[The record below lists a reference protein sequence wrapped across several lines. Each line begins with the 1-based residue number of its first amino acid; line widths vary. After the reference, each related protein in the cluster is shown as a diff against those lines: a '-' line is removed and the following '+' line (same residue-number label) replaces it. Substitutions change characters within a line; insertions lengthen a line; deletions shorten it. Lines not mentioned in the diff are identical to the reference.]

1 MPSGP
6 GLNTNRIKKILLM
19 KIKYSL
25 AFAATALS
33 FGMISLF
40 AETIQVVAQPDMT
53 VSNPYY
59 PGNKAPLLPSPY
71 IRLPLCAVKPHGW
84 LLKQLQLQSQ
94 GFHGH
99 LGEISSFINKQ
110 DNAWLNPAGKGNNF
124 WEEVPYWLR
133 GYAASAFLL
142 DDPKLVAE
150 AKSWLE
156 PSIVGQRPNGYF
168 GTEALS
174 GLNGNEPDLMPHL
187 NMMYAFRF
195 YYDYSGD
202 KRVLDLLTKFF
213 HYELTLPDNKFFSGG
228 WGVSRNSDNMDMVYW
243 LYNRTGDTK
252 LLELGEKL
260 MRTGQKWMDLIG
272 GGHNVQTSQGFRK
285 PAVFY
290 QQNKDP
296 KYLEIAD
303 SNWDA
308 LYAQYGQ
315 VPGGMFG
322 GDEFARPGY
331 GDPKQAIETCGA
343 VEMMFSEQMLF
354 RITGDLK
361 WMDRCENIAFN
372 TFPATMTADYKAL
385 RYLTSPNQ
393 SNSDARSKAPS
404 LCNDG
409 EMQVMDPHNHRCCQH
424 NVGVGWPH
432 FIESLYQA
440 TPDRGLAAVMYAPC
454 SVTAQVGDGT
464 KVTIEQV
471 TKYPFEETV
480 QLTLKMGKGVEFP
493 LYLRIPGWCDKPAI
507 KINGKAVTLAAQG
520 GQLVRVHRIWA
531 DGDKLTL
538 ELPMVIKLARWAKNK
553 DSVSVNRGPLTYSI
567 KIGEKYVQH
576 GNKDPKAAWPA
587 WQIMP
592 TTPWNYGLVVDAAKP
607 EQSIKLVT
615 KAWPADDQPFA
626 SDSTPLELKIS
637 ARIIPTWVENYWGT
651 VDRLQ
656 PSPVKVDTKTETV
669 SMIPMGA
676 GRLRMSA
683 LPVIGDGPDA
693 KPWPKYQEPVSSWSE
708 DVGILKTI
716 TDPSDPKSSKG
727 DGKCFLMYGST
738 LGGSKQWIIMPVEK
752 TRKISKSRTYWMDE
766 QYPNGGVCV
775 PQSIALFY
783 KDGEEWKPM
792 TNAKGYGCERD
803 KYNEATFD
811 PVATTAIK
819 MEIQFQPTRC
829 GGLFR
834 WRVE

>member
-1 MPSGP
+1 MKTDTQMTMKRNLALAAAAVSL
-6 GLNTNRIKKILLM
+6 GLIPVC
-19 KIKYSL
+19 
-25 AFAATALS
+25 AD
-33 FGMISLF
+33 
-40 AETIQVVAQPDMT
+40 TIEVVDRPDMSGT
-53 VSNPYY
+53 NPYY
-59 PGNKAPLLPSPY
+59 LGNKAPLLPSPY
-71 IRLPLCAVKPHGW
+71 IRLPLCAVKPQGW
-84 LLKQLQLQSQ
+84 LLKQLQLQSA
-94 GFHGH
+94 GFHGN
-99 LGEISSFINKQ
+99 LGEISSFLRKST
-110 DNAWLNPAGKGNNF
+110 NAWLDPAGKGDCF

-133 GYAASAFLL
+133 GYAGTAFLL

-156 PSIVGQRPNGYF
+156 PSLVGQRPNGYF

-174 GLNGNEPDLMPHL
+174 GLNGQIPDLMPHL
-187 NMMYAFRF
+187 NMMYAYRF

-202 KRVLDLLTKFF
+202 KRVLDLLARFF
-213 HYELTLPDNKFFSGG
+213 AYELTLDDKKFFSGG

-243 LYNRTGDTK
+243 LYNRTGDPK

-260 MRTGQKWMDLIG
+260 MRTGQKWMDRIK

-285 PAVFY
+285 PAIFY

-303 SNWDA
+303 SNWTA
-308 LYAQYGQ
+308 LYDLYGQ

-343 VEMMFSEQMLF
+343 VEMMFSEQILF

-393 SNSDARSKAPS
+393 CNSDARSKAPS

-432 FIESLYQA
+432 FVESLYQA

-454 SVTAQVGDGT
+454 TVTALVGDGT
-464 KVTIEQV
+464 KVTIMEV
-471 TKYPFEETV
+471 TKYPFEESV
-480 QLTLKMGKGVEFP
+480 QLTLKTAKNVAFP
-493 LYLRIPGWCDKPAI
+493 LYLRIPAWCNAPAVQ
-507 KINGKAVTLAAQG
+507 INGKAVAVTAKG
-520 GQLVRVHRIWA
+520 GRLVRVSRTWK
-531 DGDKLTL
+531 DGDTVVLG
-538 ELPMVIKLARWAKNK
+538 LPMKITLTRWEKNQN
-553 DSVSVNRGPLTYSI
+553 SVSVNRGPLTYSI

-576 GNKDPKAAWPA
+576 GNKETNWPA
-587 WQIMP
+587 WQILP
-592 TTPWNYGLVVDAAKP
+592 TTPWNYGLVFDAAAP
-607 EQSIKLVT
+607 EKSFEVVK
-615 KAWPADDQPFA
+615 KSWPASDQPFV
-626 SDSTPLELKIS
+626 SDATPLELKAK
-637 ARIIPTWVENYWGT
+637 ARLIPNWGENYWGT
-651 VDRLQ
+651 VDSLR

-669 SMIPMGA
+669 TLIPMGG

-716 TDPSDPKSSKG
+716 TDPSDPKSSRG
-727 DGKCFLMYGST
+727 DGHCFLMYGSS
-738 LGGSKQWIIMPVEK
+738 LGGSKQWIIMPFEK
-752 TRKISKSRTYWMDE
+752 PRSVSKSRTYWMDE
-766 QYPNGGVCV
+766 QYPNGGVRV
-775 PQSIALFY
+775 PQSITLFY
-783 KDGEEWKPM
+783 KDGDVWKPM
-792 TNAKGYGCERD
+792 TNAKGLGCEMD
-803 KYNEATFD
+803 KYNDDTFD
-811 PVATTAIK
+811 TVTTTAVK
-819 MEIQFQPTRC
+819 MEMQFQPTRC
-829 GGLFR
+829 GGLMR
-834 WRVE
+834 WRLE

>member
-1 MPSGP
+1 MTPKHY
-6 GLNTNRIKKILLM
+6 LVLTAIA
-19 KIKYSL
+19 L
-25 AFAATALS
+25 ALGTQSTTADSVAVVERPEMTAA
-33 FGMISLF
+33 
-40 AETIQVVAQPDMT
+40 
-53 VSNPYY
+53 NPYY

-71 IRLPLCAVKPHGW
+71 IRLPLCAVKPQGW
-84 LLKQLQLQSQ
+84 LLKQLQLQAS

-99 LGEISSFINKQ
+99 LGEISPFLNKKN
-110 DNAWLNPAGKGNNF
+110 NAWLDPAGKGDNF

-133 GYAASAFLL
+133 GYAAAAFLL
-142 DDPKLVAE
+142 NDPKLVAE
-150 AKSWLE
+150 AKAWLE
-156 PSIVGQRPNGYF
+156 PSIIGQRANGYF

-174 GLNGNEPDLMPHL
+174 GLNGQEPDLMPHL
-187 NMMYAFRF
+187 NMMYAYRF

-202 KRVLDLLTKFF
+202 KRVLDLLTKFC
-213 HYELTLPDNKFFSGG
+213 HYELTLDDKKFFQGG

-243 LYNRTGDTK
+243 LYNRTGDAK

-260 MRTGQKWMDLIG
+260 MRTGQKWMDRIG

-303 SNWDA
+303 SNWTA
-308 LYAQYGQ
+308 LYDQYGQ

-331 GDPKQAIETCGA
+331 SDPKQAIETCGA
-343 VEMMFSEQMLF
+343 VEMMFSEQILF

-372 TFPATMTADYKAL
+372 TFPATMTADAKAL

-424 NVGVGWPH
+424 NVGAGWPH
-432 FIESLYQA
+432 FIESLFQA

-454 SVTAQVGDGT
+454 TLSAQVGDGS
-464 KVTIEQV
+464 KVTIEET
-471 TKYPFEETV
+471 TKYPFEDSI
-480 QLTLKMGKGVEFP
+480 QFNLKLAKSVAFP
-493 LYLRIPGWCDKPAI
+493 LYLRIPAWCDAPSI
-507 KINGKAVTLAAQG
+507 KINGSAAALVAKG
-520 GQLVRVHRIWA
+520 GQLVCIKRTWK

-538 ELPMVIKLARWAKNK
+538 VLPMAIKLTRWAKNK

-567 KIGEKYVQH
+567 KIGEKYVRH
-576 GNKDPKAAWPA
+576 GNMDEKAAWPA
-587 WQIMP
+587 WEILP
-592 TTPWNYGLVVDAAKP
+592 TTPWNYGLVVDATQP
-607 EQSIKLVT
+607 EKSITLVK
-615 KAWPADDQPFA
+615 KAWPADEQPFA
-626 SDSTPLELKIS
+626 LESAPLEMKAS
-637 ARIIPTWVENYWGT
+637 ARRIPTWSENYWGT
-651 VDRLQ
+651 VDKLQ
-656 PSPVKVDTKTETV
+656 PSPVKVDTKTESVTLL
-669 SMIPMGA
+669 PMGA
-676 GRLRMSA
+676 CRLRLTA
-683 LPVIGDGPDA
+683 LPVIGEGPDA

-708 DVGILKTI
+708 DVGILKAI
-716 TDPSDPKSSKG
+716 TDPSDPKNSRG
-727 DGKCFLMYGST
+727 DGRCFLMYGSS
-738 LGGSKQWIIMPVEK
+738 LGGSKQWIIMPFDKARTV
-752 TRKISKSRTYWMDE
+752 SKSRTYWMDE
-766 QYPNGGVCV
+766 QYPNGGVRV

-783 KDGEEWKPM
+783 KDGDAWKPVP
-792 TNAKGYGCERD
+792 NPKGLACEMD
-803 KYNEATFD
+803 KYNDATFS
-811 PVATTAIK
+811 PVTTTAIK

-834 WRVE
+834 WRLE